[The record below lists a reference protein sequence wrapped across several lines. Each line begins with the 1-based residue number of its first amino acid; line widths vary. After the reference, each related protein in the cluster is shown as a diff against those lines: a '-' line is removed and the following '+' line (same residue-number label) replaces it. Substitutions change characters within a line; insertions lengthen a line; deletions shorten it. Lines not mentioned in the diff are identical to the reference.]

1 MNIPING
8 RIAIIDDQIKQAEPI
23 INILSKRQMPL
34 TYFSGDPAFLPEIG
48 NNINDIRVLF
58 LDINLI
64 DDSEHPNKVLKARLI
79 PVLERVISE
88 ENYPYVLI
96 YWTRHNGSEH
106 KDLIEKEIFNNDL
119 ANRKPIAF
127 LSAIK
132 GDYFNFDGSL
142 TDDFNEKLDGLFDK
156 IDILISQHPAYS
168 HLINW
173 ENQVHLS
180 ADSTLQSIFSS
191 YNDSEWD
198 NNANYTLNKLGEA
211 YLGKHYKTAEIE
223 EKIKGSFIS
232 LSTVFKDILEHN
244 IQNQTIENKDSLE
257 YTEDAVI
264 KSINSL
270 NLSLNTTNYVK
281 EIAESGNVLELQDK
295 DSVFKKI
302 LFNVLSFFNVIHSIK
317 NENPDIS
324 QDILKKTADKQ
335 FKEIRKEIEKVWRK
349 IYVVVTPVCDF
360 AQKKSAYDRVVKGV
374 LIPKKYKE
382 FIEDRSEAVFIIPF
396 VIEIDG
402 IECFL
407 VLDFRYFITTDLT
420 QENVSGLFRIRQELL
435 SEIQSKL
442 SRHIN
447 RQGILLI
454 DER

>member
-1 MNIPING
+1 M
-8 RIAIIDDQIKQAEPI
+8 
-23 INILSKRQMPL
+23 
-34 TYFSGDPAFLPEIG
+34 
-48 NNINDIRVLF
+48 
-58 LDINLI
+58 
-64 DDSEHPNKVLKARLI
+64 
-79 PVLERVISE
+79 
-88 ENYPYVLI
+88 
-96 YWTRHNGSEH
+96 
-106 KDLIEKEIFNNDL
+106 
-119 ANRKPIAF
+119 
-127 LSAIK
+127 
-132 GDYFNFDGSL
+132 
-142 TDDFNEKLDGLFDK
+142 
-156 IDILISQHPAYS
+156 
-168 HLINW
+168 
-173 ENQVHLS
+173 
-180 ADSTLQSIFSS
+180 
-191 YNDSEWD
+191 
-198 NNANYTLNKLGEA
+198 
-211 YLGKHYKTAEIE
+211 
-223 EKIKGSFIS
+223 
-232 LSTVFKDILEHN
+232 
-244 IQNQTIENKDSLE
+244 
-257 YTEDAVI
+257 
-264 KSINSL
+264 
-270 NLSLNTTNYVK
+270 K

-295 DSVFKKI
+295 DSVFKKL

-402 IECFL
+402 IEYFL